1 MRMLKVVET
10 EMYVDRAPLA
20 FADTLGIGCA
30 CVHVSA
36 PCVDQVAPVIG
47 PSTTEHRYVQKR
59 LSFYAV
65 SRVAH

>member
-10 EMYVDRAPLA
+10 EMYVDRTPLA

-47 PSTTEHRYVQKR
+47 PSTTEHRYV
-59 LSFYAV
+59 
-65 SRVAH
+65 